1 MNTCI
6 YYAFGRGVFV
16 LFVCLSVQ

>member
-6 YYAFGRGVFV
+6 YYAVGRGVFV
-16 LFVCLSVQ
+16 LSVCLSAQ